1 MDRQDQSTE
10 PTVEQIRANIAFEQM
25 VVAVLT
31 GALSGGA
38 MLLAFNV
45 FRIVFGGWT
54 FELLLSVLLET
65 VFIAILIFVVG
76 FFSSVAIGA
85 PLFSAVEKR
94 KRRNLWPYL
103 VASLAVAII
112 AFAFNA
118 GGLPTVGDF
127 EVETLLVIFAPA
139 IVIALTFTR
148 LMRPHWRAAE
158 KAEAEADGPIFIKL
172 H

>member
-1 MDRQDQSTE
+1 
-10 PTVEQIRANIAFEQM
+10 M

-31 GALSGGA
+31 GAFFGGA
-38 MLLAFNV
+38 MLLALNV
-45 FRIVFGGWT
+45 FRMVFGGLT
-54 FELLLSVLLET
+54 FELMLSVLLET
-65 VFIAILIFVVG
+65 IFAAILIFVVG

-85 PLFSAVEKR
+85 PLFSALEKR

-103 VASLAVAII
+103 LASLAVAIVV
-112 AFAFNA
+112 FAFNA

-139 IVIALTFTR
+139 IIIALTFAR

-158 KAEAEADGPIFIKL
+158 KAEAEADGPVYFKL